1 MAHNYNNIK
10 YNKLHNHDDQ
20 DDQYDQ
26 DDGSEFSDDVPLLS
40 LEERNNNKIITN
52 NNADTDSILLDLN
65 NHNDI
70 NQKKLD
76 NISRNIIRFYLS
88 TVIMISFTFVFLILG
103 YKDYYD
109 TPSDNIIYGSYGHLL
124 FKYYYIINICLYL
137 LFIIFSIYLIL
148 YVICCSKI
156 SQPIREIS
164 FFKFIKI
171 NLFILNLNI
180 LTKILYGTF
189 IILLSD
195 EVNNQTINKIPKYY
209 NYIIADIIIYMTP
222 QIFYFPIINKINNLT

>member
-10 YNKLHNHDDQ
+10 YDKLHNQ
-20 DDQYDQ
+20 DE
-26 DDGSEFSDDVPLLS
+26 GSEFSDDVPLLS

-52 NNADTDSILLDLN
+52 NNADTDSDSDSILLDLN

-88 TVIMISFTFVFLILG
+88 TLIIISFTFVFLILG

-109 TPSDNIIYGSYGHLL
+109 TPADNIIFGSYGQLL

-137 LFIIFSIYLIL
+137 LFIVFSIYLIL

-156 SQPIREIS
+156 SQPIRDIS

-189 IILLSD
+189 IILLS
-195 EVNNQTINKIPKYY
+195 EHVINQTLNKIPKYY
-209 NYIIADIIIYMTP
+209 NYIIADIIIYMIT
-222 QIFYFPIINKINNLT
+222 QIFHFPIIDKINNNLT

>member
-10 YNKLHNHDDQ
+10 YDKLHNQ
-20 DDQYDQ
+20 DE
-26 DDGSEFSDDVPLLS
+26 GSEFSDDVPLLS

-52 NNADTDSILLDLN
+52 NNADTDSDSDSILLDLN
-65 NHNDI
+65 NHNND

-88 TVIMISFTFVFLILG
+88 TLIIISFTFVFVILG

-109 TPSDNIIYGSYGHLL
+109 TPSDNIIYGSYGQLL
-124 FKYYYIINICLYL
+124 FKYYYIINICLYFF
-137 LFIIFSIYLIL
+137 FIVFSIYLIL

-156 SQPIREIS
+156 SQPIRDIS

-189 IILLSD
+189 IILLS
-195 EVNNQTINKIPKYY
+195 EHVINQTLNKIPKYY
-209 NYIIADIIIYMTP
+209 NYIIADIIIYMIT
-222 QIFYFPIINKINNLT
+222 QIFHFPIIDKINNNLT

>member
-10 YNKLHNHDDQ
+10 YDKLHNQ
-20 DDQYDQ
+20 DE
-26 DDGSEFSDDVPLLS
+26 GSEFSDDVPLLS

-52 NNADTDSILLDLN
+52 NNADTDSDTDSILLDLN

-88 TVIMISFTFVFLILG
+88 TLIIISFTFVFVILG

-109 TPSDNIIYGSYGHLL
+109 TPSDNIIYGSYGQLL

-137 LFIIFSIYLIL
+137 LFIVFSIYLIL

-156 SQPIREIS
+156 SQPIRDIS

-189 IILLSD
+189 IILLS
-195 EVNNQTINKIPKYY
+195 EHVINQTLNKIPKYY
-209 NYIIADIIIYMTP
+209 NYIIADIIIYMIT
-222 QIFYFPIINKINNLT
+222 QIFHFPIIDKINNNLT